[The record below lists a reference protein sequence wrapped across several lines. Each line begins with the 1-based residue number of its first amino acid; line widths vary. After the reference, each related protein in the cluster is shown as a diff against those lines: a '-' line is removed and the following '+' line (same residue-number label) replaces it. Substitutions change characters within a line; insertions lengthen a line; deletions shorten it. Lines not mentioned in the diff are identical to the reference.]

1 MLVAAV
7 NNPWASDVFPLPS
20 MIQDHLRENVR
31 THSFKL
37 TAAEKE
43 AIDAV
48 VAKRQGPKGDV
59 WDIER
64 SSLP

>member
-1 MLVAAV
+1 MRLKY
-7 NNPWASDVFPLPS
+7 F
-20 MIQDHLRENVR
+20 QDHIRENVR

-37 TAAEKE
+37 TTAEKE

-48 VAKRQGPKGDV
+48 VAKREGPKGDV

-64 SSLP
+64 STM